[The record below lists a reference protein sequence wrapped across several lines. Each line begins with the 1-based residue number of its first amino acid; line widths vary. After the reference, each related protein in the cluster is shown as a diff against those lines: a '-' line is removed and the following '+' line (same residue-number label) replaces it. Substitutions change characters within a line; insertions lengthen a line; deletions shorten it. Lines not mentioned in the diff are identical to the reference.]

1 MNNKRKKIV
10 AYLHPSIYLQDQL
23 AQHYV
28 ESLPTQVRGDFYRQA
43 IICGVALSF
52 IDPRLVNLISCFF
65 NESITAEDVIKLIDV
80 STDVNQVAAYQSNKG
95 GVNRV
100 KSVISGETVDVQDN
114 TTCEVKQAEKKAIEN
129 LSMLKK

>member
-43 IICGVALSF
+43 IIFGAALSSV
-52 IDPRLVNLISCFF
+52 DPRLVNLISGFF
-65 NESITAEDVIKLIDV
+65 NGELTAENVIKLIEQV
-80 STDVNQVAAYQSNKG
+80 TGYQSKSTDVDVILPVSSCIEGYIKPAAKL
-95 GVNRV
+95 
-100 KSVISGETVDVQDN
+100 
-114 TTCEVKQAEKKAIEN
+114 AEKKAIGN

>member
-1 MNNKRKKIV
+1 MDNKRKKII

-43 IICGVALSF
+43 IICGTALSS
-52 IDPRLVNLISCFF
+52 IDPRLVNLISGFF
-65 NESITAEDVIKLIDV
+65 NGALTAGNVIKLIEQVTGDQSK
-80 STDVNQVAAYQSNKG
+80 STG
-95 GVNRV
+95 
-100 KSVISGETVDVQDN
+100 VDVI
-114 TTCEVKQAEKKAIEN
+114 TPVFSGMERYIKPAAKLAEKKAIEN